1 VVSGDHNGAGFT
13 IREISARSG
22 VSEGALR
29 MWETRYGFPNP
40 DRLASGHRRYSD
52 LELERVRAVVR
63 AREEGL
69 SLPRAIEHARTLA
82 GRTRPSVF
90 STLRDTFPHLQ
101 PQLLPRRALISLS
114 HAIEDECV
122 ARAQRPL
129 LIGAFQR
136 EEFYR
141 EAEPRWRELSR
152 TADAVFVLAD
162 FAKDRRPKHGP
173 VEIAVTDGEPLLR
186 EWVLVCEADEFSAC
200 LAGAERLGPAFGD
213 RSFEAVWTVEPAV
226 VRVAARTCGEL
237 VARTAPQVVEPLRA
251 RLSAP
256 APPSTPEV
264 RAVVELSTRILR
276 YAAIGE
282 DPAHGAGLRR
292 R

>member
-1 VVSGDHNGAGFT
+1 MSGEHNGSGFT

-40 DRLASGHRRYSD
+40 DRLASGHRRYSE

-63 AREEGL
+63 ARDEGL

-82 GRTRPSVF
+82 GRVRPSVF
-90 STLRDTFPHLQ
+90 STLRETFPHLQ
-101 PQLLPRRALISLS
+101 PQLLPRRALVSLS

-129 LIGAFQR
+129 LIGAFQHER
-136 EEFYR
+136 FYR
-141 EAEPRWRELSR
+141 QAEPRWRELWR
-152 TADAVFVLAD
+152 TAEAVFVLAD
-162 FAKDRRPKHGP
+162 FAKDRRPKGGP
-173 VEIAVTDGEPLLR
+173 IEISVADGEPLLR

-200 LAGAERLGPAFGD
+200 LVGAERLGPAYGD
-213 RSFEAVWTVEPAV
+213 RSFEAVWTIEPAV
-226 VRVAARTCGEL
+226 VRVAARTCCEL
-237 VARTAPQVVEPLRA
+237 VGRTAPQYVEPLHS

-256 APPSTPEV
+256 APPSSPEV
-264 RAVVELSTRILR
+264 RAAVELTSRILR
-276 YAAIGE
+276 YSAIGE
-282 DPAHGAGLRR
+282 DPARGVSANGA
-292 R
+292 